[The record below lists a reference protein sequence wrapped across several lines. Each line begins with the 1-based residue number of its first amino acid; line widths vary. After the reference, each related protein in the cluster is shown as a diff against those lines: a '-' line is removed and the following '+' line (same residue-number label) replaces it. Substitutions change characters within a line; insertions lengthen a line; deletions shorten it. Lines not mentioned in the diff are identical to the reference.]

1 MSTRLRDATHLQGV
15 KSLPGAPGYSTQ
27 AFLVHFSTCIT
38 SAPDDQKAATV
49 GVDVVQQSTRLI
61 AGLYV
66 AGGFCSAPSHSGNHN
81 HIGRIE
87 GETHW

>member
-1 MSTRLRDATHLQGV
+1 MFKKKKATGNKICVWKLG
-15 KSLPGAPGYSTQ
+15 L
-27 AFLVHFSTCIT
+27 FN
-38 SAPDDQKAATV
+38 DQKAATV